1 MGSIAIR
8 WGFSVFAA
16 TQVDLGFFREAEF
29 QGLKIRLL
37 VGAVAK
43 RLIGR
48 AAATAPPIIPRF
60 QLHGVGGLLCA
71 NWFRHKS
78 LLVVII
84 N

>member
-1 MGSIAIR
+1 MGTIAVG
-8 WGFSVFAA
+8 WGFSVFAT
-16 TQVDLGFFREAEF
+16 TQVDLGFFCEGEF
-29 QGLKIRLL
+29 QGFKIRLL

-48 AAATAPPIIPRF
+48 TAATAPPIIPRF
-60 QLHGVGGLLCA
+60 QLHGVGGLLRA

-84 N
+84 G